1 MVINMLYTVDEII
14 DNIVVL
20 ENRDNLEMI
29 KVNKNILP
37 KDIHEGSIIEYKD
50 NIYINRHDIE
60 NNKRK
65 ELIERFKNLRS
76 E

>member
-14 DNIVVL
+14 DDIVVL

-50 NIYINRHDIE
+50 NIYINRPDIE

-65 ELIERFKNLRS
+65 ELKERFKNLRS

>member
-1 MVINMLYTVDEII
+1 MLYTVDEII
-14 DNIVVL
+14 DDIVVL

-50 NIYINRHDIE
+50 NIYINRTDIE

>member
-14 DNIVVL
+14 DDIVVL

-50 NIYINRHDIE
+50 NIYINRYDIE

-65 ELIERFKNLRS
+65 ELIERFKNLS
-76 E
+76 M

>member
-1 MVINMLYTVDEII
+1 MLYTVDEII
-14 DNIVVL
+14 DDIVVL

-50 NIYINRHDIE
+50 NIYINRYDIE

>member
-14 DNIVVL
+14 GNIVVL

-50 NIYINRHDIE
+50 NIYINRYDIE

>member
-1 MVINMLYTVDEII
+1 MLYTVDEII
-14 DNIVVL
+14 DDIVVL

-50 NIYINRHDIE
+50 NIYINRYDIE

-65 ELIERFKNLRS
+65 ELIEIFKNLRS

>member
-1 MVINMLYTVDEII
+1 MLYTVDEII
-14 DNIVVL
+14 DDIVVL

-50 NIYINRHDIE
+50 NIYINRLDIE

>member
-1 MVINMLYTVDEII
+1 MLYTVDKII
-14 DNIVVL
+14 DDIVVL

-50 NIYINRHDIE
+50 NIYINRTDIE

>member
-1 MVINMLYTVDEII
+1 MLYTVDEII

-37 KDIHEGSIIEYKD
+37 KDIHEGSVIEYKD
-50 NIYINRHDIE
+50 NIYINRYDIE

-65 ELIERFKNLRS
+65 DLIERFKNLRS

>member
-37 KDIHEGSIIEYKD
+37 KDIHEGSVIEYKD
-50 NIYINRHDIE
+50 NIYINRYDIE

>member
-14 DNIVVL
+14 DDIVVL

-50 NIYINRHDIE
+50 NIYINRPDIE

>member
-1 MVINMLYTVDEII
+1 MLYTVDEII
-14 DNIVVL
+14 DDIVVL

-50 NIYINRHDIE
+50 NIYINRIDIE

>member
-14 DNIVVL
+14 DDIVVL

-50 NIYINRHDIE
+50 NIYINRYDIE

>member
-14 DNIVVL
+14 DDIVVL

-50 NIYINRHDIE
+50 NIYINRTDIE
-60 NNKRK
+60 KNIRK

>member
-14 DNIVVL
+14 DDIVVL

-50 NIYINRHDIE
+50 NIYINRTDIE

-65 ELIERFKNLRS
+65 DLIERFKNLRS

>member
-1 MVINMLYTVDEII
+1 MLYTVDEII

-20 ENRDNLEMI
+20 ENRDNLEMT

-50 NIYINRHDIE
+50 NIYINRYDIE

>member
-50 NIYINRHDIE
+50 NIYIDRYDIE

>member
-1 MVINMLYTVDEII
+1 MLYTVDEII
-14 DNIVVL
+14 GNIVVL

-50 NIYINRHDIE
+50 NIYINRYDIE

>member
-14 DNIVVL
+14 DDIVIL

-29 KVNKNILP
+29 KINKNILP

-50 NIYINRHDIE
+50 NIYINRTDIE
-60 NNKRK
+60 KNIRK

>member
-1 MVINMLYTVDEII
+1 MLYTVDEII
-14 DNIVVL
+14 DDIVVL

-50 NIYINRHDIE
+50 NIYINRTDIE

-65 ELIERFKNLRS
+65 DLIERFKNLRS

>member
-1 MVINMLYTVDEII
+1 MLYTVDEII

-37 KDIHEGSIIEYKD
+37 KDIHEGSVIEYKD
-50 NIYINRHDIE
+50 NIYINRYDIE

>member
-1 MVINMLYTVDEII
+1 MLYTVDEII

-50 NIYINRHDIE
+50 NIYINRCDIE

>member
-1 MVINMLYTVDEII
+1 MLYTVDEII
-14 DNIVVL
+14 DDIVVL

-50 NIYINRHDIE
+50 NIYINRYDIE

-65 ELIERFKNLRS
+65 ELIERFKNLS
-76 E
+76 M

>member
-37 KDIHEGSIIEYKD
+37 KDIHEGSVIEYKD
-50 NIYINRHDIE
+50 NIYINRYDIE

-65 ELIERFKNLRS
+65 DLIERFKNLRS

>member
-1 MVINMLYTVDEII
+1 MLYTVDEII

-50 NIYINRHDIE
+50 NIYINRYDIE

>member
-1 MVINMLYTVDEII
+1 MLYTVDEII

-37 KDIHEGSIIEYKD
+37 KDIQEGSIIEYKD
-50 NIYINRHDIE
+50 NIYINRYDIE

-65 ELIERFKNLRS
+65 DLIERFKNLRS

>member
-1 MVINMLYTVDEII
+1 MLYTVDEII
-14 DNIVVL
+14 DDIVVL
-20 ENRDNLEMI
+20 ENRDNLKMI

-50 NIYINRHDIE
+50 NIYINRTDIE

>member
-50 NIYINRHDIE
+50 NIYINRYDIE

>member
-1 MVINMLYTVDEII
+1 
-14 DNIVVL
+14 
-20 ENRDNLEMI
+20 MI

-50 NIYINRHDIE
+50 NIYINRYDIE

>member
-14 DNIVVL
+14 DDIVVL

-50 NIYINRHDIE
+50 NIYINRTDIE

>member
-1 MVINMLYTVDEII
+1 MLYTVDEII
-14 DNIVVL
+14 DDIVVL

-50 NIYINRHDIE
+50 NIYINRPDIE

>member
-1 MVINMLYTVDEII
+1 MLYTVDEII

-50 NIYINRHDIE
+50 NIYIDRYDIE

>member
-1 MVINMLYTVDEII
+1 MLYTVDEII

>member
-1 MVINMLYTVDEII
+1 MLYTVDEII
-14 DNIVVL
+14 DDIVVL
-20 ENRDNLEMI
+20 ENRDNLEMT

-50 NIYINRHDIE
+50 NIYINRYDIE

>member
-37 KDIHEGSIIEYKD
+37 KDIHEGSVLEYKD
-50 NIYINRHDIE
+50 NIYINRYDIE

>member
-14 DNIVVL
+14 DDIVVL
-20 ENRDNLEMI
+20 ENRDNLEMT

-50 NIYINRHDIE
+50 NIYINRYDIE